1 MKRKSA
7 LTSLGVALICF
18 YSRYQLF
25 IPSLEQCLTYLLF
38 LKESY
43 DDLSQKDVES
53 LSGRSL
59 SSANGKLVIHSKHSF
74 IICTV

>member
-1 MKRKSA
+1 M
-7 LTSLGVALICF
+7 
-18 YSRYQLF
+18 
-25 IPSLEQCLTYLLF
+25 YLLY

-59 SSANGKLVIHSKHSF
+59 SSANSMLLIHCCRKALLLFYSVKLIVDFVSYS
-74 IICTV
+74 